1 MRLSVSATFFGF
13 VVFAVNLANGCSD
26 DHDHEHVHSKRL
38 FPQTQLTVPT
48 RPLEWGDLNIIHT
61 TDTHGWLLGHQHA
74 SFPEPNYSGDLGDFA
89 SFVKHM
95 KDIALEKDVDLLLI
109 DSGDLHDGTGLS
121 DGFPPGGIDAHDANQ
136 FIKELPYDV
145 MAIGNHEL
153 YIYLNTWDMFTNF
166 APALSGKY
174 LSSNVN
180 ITVFDKHNNSVSV
193 PVGNRYRKFTTRKGR
208 KITSLGVL
216 YDFTGNDVNT
226 TVQKVEDMVKEQWF
240 AEAIAEEPDVFV
252 LVGHMPVS
260 RDNWPTVFNA
270 VRAVHAETPIII
282 LGGHTHI
289 RDCNQPDGRSMA
301 LESGRYMETIGWL
314 SAKLGD
320 PSDRNSKKNITFSRR
335 YLDQNRVTYEYH
347 SQQRN
352 STFDTPQGKQITQG
366 LLGLAQKYELS
377 TLFGIAP
384 QDYTI
389 SRDPY
394 PSNGSS
400 LTLFASLAMPY
411 ALTLNNSRA
420 NNSNVMITNSGS
432 QRFDIYAGTFDKNDQ
447 ISASPFTDAFLF
459 IPSVDLGVAEQ
470 VLPALNSAGADE
482 RRKRELSGV
491 LQSREEELWK
501 RGYVDRRYMEWLDEM
516 DRRHDGAVK
525 RAAKN
530 LTLGY
535 VTSDSCPGVG
545 DDILHAPLASFSIPD
560 FIGSNNPSGSNV
572 TNSTLVDLVFVDFI
586 EDQLLEVLNQVESQ
600 VNGQNAKTFTTA
612 DVQSYTDVLAN
623 AVLGLYAEHAW
634 N

>member
-1 MRLSVSATFFGF
+1 MHLPAALLSVALPLALRVT
-13 VVFAVNLANGCSD
+13 VNACSD
-26 DHDHEHVHSKRL
+26 EHAHDHSHAHQKRL
-38 FPQTQLTVPT
+38 LPQTQLTKPT

-89 SFVKHM
+89 SFVQHM
-95 KDIALEKDVDLLLI
+95 KQLAIEKDVDLLLV

-121 DGFPPGGIDAHDANQ
+121 DGFPAGGIDAHDANQ
-136 FIKELPYDV
+136 FIKQLPYDI

-153 YIYLNTWDMFTNF
+153 YDYINTWDMYTNF
-166 APALSGKY
+166 VPALDGKY

-180 ITVFDKHNNSVSV
+180 ITVFDANNNTIDV
-193 PVGNRYRKFTTRKGR
+193 PVGNRFRKFTTRKGR

-226 TVQKVEDMVKEQWF
+226 TVQSVADMVKEQWF
-240 AEAIAEEPDVFV
+240 AEAIAEEPDVFL

-282 LGGHTHI
+282 LGGHSHI

-314 SAKLGD
+314 SANLGSS
-320 PSDRNSKKNITFSRR
+320 SDVNAKNNISFSRR

-347 SQQRN
+347 SQQSNN
-352 STFDTPQGKQITQG
+352 SFDTREGQNITQG
-366 LLGLAQKYELS
+366 LLNLGVKYDLS
-377 TLFGIAP
+377 MLFGIAP
-384 QDYTI
+384 QDFTI

-400 LTLFASLAMPY
+400 LTLFINEAAPY
-411 ALTLNNSRA
+411 SLTLNNTRA
-420 NNSNVMITNSGS
+420 NISNIMITNSGS
-432 QRFDIYAGTFDKNDQ
+432 QRFDIYSGTFDKNDQ
-447 ISASPFTDAFLF
+447 ISASPFTDAFMF
-459 IPSVDLGVAEQ
+459 IKDLPLGVAQE
-470 VLPALNSAGADE
+470 VLPALNAAGADE
-482 RRKRELSGV
+482 RRKRDLGSV
-491 LQSREEELWK
+491 LQERESEMWK
-501 RGYVDRRYMEWLDEM
+501 RGYVNMRYMEWLDEM

-525 RAAKN
+525 RASQN

-545 DDILHAPLASFSIPD
+545 DDTIHAPLASFDIPD
-560 FIGSNNPSGSNV
+560 FIGSDTPSLSND
-572 TNSTLVDLVFVDFI
+572 SLVDLVFVDFI
-586 EDQLLEVLNQVESQ
+586 QEQLLEILNEV
-600 VNGQNAKTFTTA
+600 QNATTYTDS
-612 DVQSYTDVLAN
+612 DVASYTDVLSN
-623 AVLGLYAEHAW
+623 AVLGLYAQHAW

>member
-1 MRLSVSATFFGF
+1 MHLSAALLSVALPLALRAT
-13 VVFAVNLANGCSD
+13 VNACSD
-26 DHDHEHVHSKRL
+26 EHAHDHSHAHQKRL
-38 FPQTQLTVPT
+38 FPQTQLTQPT

-89 SFVKHM
+89 SFVQHM
-95 KDIALEKDVDLLLI
+95 KQLAIEKDVDLLLV

-121 DGFPPGGIDAHDANQ
+121 DGFPAGGIDAHDANQ
-136 FIKELPYDV
+136 FIKQLPYDI

-153 YIYLNTWDMFTNF
+153 YDYINTWDMYTNF
-166 APALSGKY
+166 VPALDGKY

-180 ITVFDKHNNSVSV
+180 ITVFDANNNTIDV
-193 PVGNRYRKFTTRKGR
+193 PVGNRFRKFTTRKGR

-226 TVQKVEDMVKEQWF
+226 TVQSVADMVKEQWF
-240 AEAIAEEPDVFV
+240 TEAIAEEPDVFL

-282 LGGHTHI
+282 LGGHSHI

-314 SAKLGD
+314 SANLGSS
-320 PSDRNSKKNITFSRR
+320 SDVNTKNNISFSRR

-347 SQQRN
+347 SQQSNN
-352 STFDTPQGKQITQG
+352 SFDTKEGQNITQG
-366 LLGLAQKYELS
+366 LLDLGVKYDLS
-377 TLFGIAP
+377 MLFGIAP
-384 QDYTI
+384 QDFTI

-400 LTLFASLAMPY
+400 LTLFINEAAPY
-411 ALTLNNSRA
+411 SLTLNNTRA
-420 NNSNVMITNSGS
+420 NISNIMITNSGS
-432 QRFDIYAGTFDKNDQ
+432 QRFDIYSGTFDKNDQ
-447 ISASPFTDAFLF
+447 ISASPFTDAFMF
-459 IPSVDLGVAEQ
+459 IKDLPLGVAQ
-470 VLPALNSAGADE
+470 DVLPALNAAGADE
-482 RRKRELSGV
+482 RRKRDLGSV
-491 LQSREEELWK
+491 LQERESEMWK
-501 RGYVDRRYMEWLDEM
+501 RGYVNMRYMEWLDEM

-525 RAAKN
+525 RASQN

-545 DDILHAPLASFSIPD
+545 DDTVHAPLASFDIPD
-560 FIGSNNPSGSNV
+560 FIGSDTPSLSND
-572 TNSTLVDLVFVDFI
+572 SLVDLVFVDFI
-586 EDQLLEVLNQVESQ
+586 QEQLLEILNEV
-600 VNGQNAKTFTTA
+600 QNATTYTDS
-612 DVQSYTDVLAN
+612 DVASYTDVLSN
-623 AVLGLYAEHAW
+623 VVLGLYAQHAW

>member
-1 MRLSVSATFFGF
+1 MRLNAALLASALLSTLT
-13 VVFAVNLANGCSD
+13 VNACSD
-26 DHDHEHVHSKRL
+26 DQHTHDHSHVHQKRQ
-38 FPQTQLTVPT
+38 FPQTQLTKPT

-89 SFVKHM
+89 SFVHHM
-95 KDIALEKDVDLLLI
+95 KHLAIEKDVDLLLV

-121 DGFPPGGIDAHDANQ
+121 DGFPAGGIDAHDANQ
-136 FIKELPYDV
+136 FIKQLPYDI

-153 YIYLNTWDMFTNF
+153 YDYINTWDMYTNF
-166 APALSGKY
+166 VPALDGKY

-180 ITVFDKHNNSVSV
+180 ITVFDANNNTIDV
-193 PVGNRYRKFTTRKGR
+193 PVGNRFRKFTTRKGR

-226 TVQKVEDMVKEQWF
+226 TVQSVADMVKEQWF
-240 AEAIAEEPDVFV
+240 ADAIAEEPDLFL

-260 RDNWPTVFNA
+260 RDNWPTVFYA
-270 VRAVHAETPIII
+270 VRAVHPETPIII

-314 SAKLGD
+314 SAKLGS
-320 PSDRNSKKNITFSRR
+320 PSDVDSKRNISFSRR

-347 SQQRN
+347 SQQSNR
-352 STFDTPQGKQITQG
+352 SFDTTQGQNITQG
-366 LLGLAQKYELS
+366 LLDLAIKYDLS
-377 TLFGIAP
+377 MLFGIAP

-400 LTLFASLAMPY
+400 LTLFINEAAPY
-411 ALTLNNSRA
+411 SLTLNNTRA
-420 NNSNVMITNSGS
+420 NISNIMITNSGS
-432 QRFDIYAGTFDKNDQ
+432 QRFDIYSGTFDKNDQ
-447 ISASPFTDAFLF
+447 ISASPFTDAFMF
-459 IPSVDLGVAEQ
+459 IKDLSLGVAQE
-470 VLPALNSAGADE
+470 VLPALNAAGADE
-482 RRKRELSGV
+482 RRKRDLGGI
-491 LQSREEELWK
+491 LQMREREMWK
-501 RGYVDRRYMEWLDEM
+501 RGYVDRRYMEWLDDM

-525 RAAKN
+525 RASQN

-535 VTSDSCPGVG
+535 VTSDSCPGIG
-545 DDILHAPLASFSIPD
+545 DDILHAPLASFDIPD
-560 FIGSNNPSGSNV
+560 FIGSDVPSLYND
-572 TNSTLVDLVFVDFI
+572 TLIDLVFVDFI
-586 EDQLLEVLNQVESQ
+586 QDQLLEILNEV
-600 VNGQNAKTFTTA
+600 QNTTTYT
-612 DVQSYTDVLAN
+612 DVDVASYTDVLSN
-623 AVLGLYAEHAW
+623 AVLGLYAQHAW